1 MGFREA
7 LQNVNDTVNTFVW
20 TTVGVWLLMAVG
32 LIMTVITKFF
42 QVTHIR
48 HWFKVPGTM
57 YCPCR
62 NCWCR

>member
-1 MGFREA
+1 MGFWET

-32 LIMTVITKFF
+32 LIMTVITKFV

-48 HWFKVPGTM
+48 H
-57 YCPCR
+57 
-62 NCWCR
+62 